1 MQSRRKAQG
10 TLEYA
15 LIIVAVV
22 TALLAIQVYLKRSI
36 QGRLRASSDQ
46 IGDHFEPTYHEHSKR
61 ERISSHSRITEHHP
75 EGAGSAMTTI
85 ETLEDSVK
93 TNAGGHWTE

>member
-1 MQSRRKAQG
+1 MFRKKGQS

-15 LIIVAVV
+15 LIIVATVG
-22 TALLAIQVYLKRSI
+22 ALLSIQVFMKRSI

-46 IGDHFEPTYHEHSKR
+46 IGDHFEPTYHEHSKH
-61 ERISSHSRITEHHP
+61 EKIKSRTRFTEHHP
-75 EGAGSAMTTI
+75 QDAGGVMTTI

-93 TNAGGHWTE
+93 TSAYGHWNE